1 MYKDYGL
8 ILNEAASLHVPMPM
22 TAIAAQMSA
31 ALLAS
36 REQADAA
43 GAVEEDEEDEEDVTA
58 TIRWMEELAG
68 TAPAEAADDAVTGQA

>member
-8 ILNEAASLHVPMPM
+8 ILNEAAVLHVPMPR
-22 TAIAAQMSA
+22 TAVAAQMSA

-36 REQADAA
+36 REHADAA
-43 GAVEEDEEDEEDVTA
+43 GAVEEDEEDVTA

-68 TAPAEAADDAVTGQA
+68 TAPAQAADDAVTGQA